1 VEINGVAHII
11 LRVNRFDE
19 CVAFYDRLMP
29 RLGLEA
35 VHRLDDFVY
44 YVGGR
49 TALGIQRPEPTLADH
64 QHKELAPGIDHLCF
78 RARSREDVDALYPF
92 VDEIGAELVRAPEDG
107 PWAPGYYSLSFRDP
121 EGIRLEV
128 NYVPGKGL
136 LEKGASFQTESS
148 SQTAADGNVEIV
160 RQIYDSWSRGEMRAG
175 VDQFD
180 PEIRFESFMPD
191 STRRIVCQSVG
202 EIEKFMREFLAEWKG
217 YRILGDE
224 FRAVGGDKVF
234 VIGRQAGTG
243 RRSGVAVEGPVHSVW
258 TFRNA
263 KVVRLVF
270 EPELVQALEA
280 AGLSDVELVRELFER
295 RMRGDYAI
303 ELLDPEIVYTQN
315 GELPDFAGAWT
326 GLDAI
331 RAATRAWLSAWENI
345 RYTLENVASRDGRV
359 VVHETLN
366 ARGVRSQVA
375 TTHTCAHVLEVR
387 AAKIV
392 RWDVYW
398 NPSDA
403 LISLEAR

>member
-29 RLGLEA
+29 RLGLQA

-49 TALGIQRPEPTLADH
+49 TALGIQRPEPMLADH

-92 VDEIGAELVRAPEDG
+92 VEEIGAELVRAPEDG

-136 LEKGASFQTESS
+136 LEKGTSY
-148 SQTAADGNVEIV
+148 QTAAAETAPEDHVATV
-160 RQIYDSWSRGEMRAG
+160 RRIYASWSQGEMRAG
-175 VDQFD
+175 VELFD

-191 STRRIVCQSVG
+191 STRRIVCQSAD

-217 YRILGDE
+217 YRILGDD
-224 FRAVGGDKVF
+224 FRSIGSDKVF
-234 VIGRQAGTG
+234 VAGRQAGAG
-243 RRSGVAVEGPVHSVW
+243 RQSGLAVEGPLFSLW
-258 TFRNA
+258 TFRDGR
-263 KVVRLVF
+263 VVHLVF
-270 EPELVQALEA
+270 ETDPADALAA

-295 RMRGDYAI
+295 RMRGHYAI

-331 RAATRAWLSAWENI
+331 RAATRAWLSAWENT
-345 RYTLENVASRDGRV
+345 RYTLEDVASRDGRV

-366 ARGVRSQVA
+366 ARGVRSQA
-375 TTHTCAHVLEVR
+375 DTTHTLAHVLEVR